1 MYSTVQYM
9 NKLNAESSLDT
20 GEGEH
25 QYEMVFQDL
34 QWQRKMLRPI
44 SLKVPLKKQVM

>member
-20 GEGEH
+20 REGEH
-25 QYEMVFQDL
+25 QYEMVFQDV
-34 QWQRKMLRPI
+34 QWQSKLLGSI